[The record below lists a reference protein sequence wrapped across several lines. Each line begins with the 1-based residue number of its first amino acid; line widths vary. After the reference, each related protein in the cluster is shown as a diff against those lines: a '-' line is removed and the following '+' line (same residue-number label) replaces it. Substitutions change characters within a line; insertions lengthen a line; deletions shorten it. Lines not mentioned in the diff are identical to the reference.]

1 MSNQNFGFYFS
12 CNADRTAN
20 DYTIY
25 VESSDDG
32 ETVKLGARYKSS
44 QPNTLY
50 EILMDSED
58 LEVFG
63 HMCLSL
69 SSRMKN
75 VQS

>member
-12 CNADRTAN
+12 CNADGTAN

-32 ETVKLGARYKSS
+32 ETVKLGARYKNS

-50 EILMDSED
+50 EISMDSED
-58 LEVFG
+58 LDVFG

-75 VQS
+75 V